1 MNVSEGVAV
10 LCGRWGRRSL
20 GLGQTRLLEVW
31 HWLVLRGRQGR
42 RAVGLLSAEVLWRR
56 GSDGN
61 VSDGVRHYVTPRGGL
76 LVISS
81 TQTLLQTVAVHLVLE
96 VTHLLVNLLQD
107 ARLVSSGG
115 KLTASHRAP
124 VTRLGNF
131 LEIFIVVANPIFS
144 LEFVISPETR
154 S

>member
-10 LCGRWGRRSL
+10 LSGRWGRGAL
-20 GLGQTRLLEVW
+20 GFRQTRLLKVW

-42 RAVGLLSAEVLWRR
+42 WTVGLLSGEVLWRR
-56 GSDGN
+56 RSDGD
-61 VSDGVRHYVTPRGGL
+61 VSDGVRHHVTPSGRL
-76 LVISS
+76 LVVRP
-81 TQTLLQTVAVHLVLE
+81 TQALLQTVAVHLVLE
-96 VTHLLVNLLQD
+96 VAHLLVNLLQD

-131 LEIFIVVANPIFS
+131 LEIFIVVQYCS
-144 LEFVISPETR
+144 K
-154 S
+154 